1 MARKTLKKGGSYH
14 KKGGSHHNKTAKG
27 GSYRKKGGSYHK
39 KGGMDGDMP
48 ERDIFT
54 NMYRRAAKLV
64 GHETKGLK
72 SDKEYARSVAKQRA
86 DEEALAKKIAENEKI
101 IAEDNNPEID
111 GRTLYSMVNNKVN
124 TPDSLT
130 EEEKNIIE
138 NGHFYQY
145 SDYDMRLIDLGK
157 ATRTKFEG
165 GLATQ
170 GVPTYMVEFCK
181 DGYCR
186 DTDAAYDNKIYT
198 FRYKLPSPP
207 APPKDE
213 QPGGYLKKNK
223 DSKKSKANKGS
234 KKNKKSPK

>member
-1 MARKTLKKGGSYH
+1 MARKTLKKGGSH
-14 KKGGSHHNKTAKG
+14 HKKTAKKGGSHHKKTV
-27 GSYRKKGGSYHK
+27 KKGGSHHK
-39 KGGMDGDMP
+39 KGGMDEYIPKPGLM
-48 ERDIFT
+48 T
-54 NMYRRAAKLV
+54 KAYRMAANAV
-64 GHETKGLK
+64 GHKTKGQK
-72 SDKEYARSVAKQRA
+72 GDEEYARSVAKLRA

-157 ATRTKFEG
+157 ATKTKMEYG
-165 GLATQ
+165 YGRQ
-170 GVPTYMVEFCK
+170 GVATYIIEFCK

-186 DTDAAYDNKIYT
+186 DTVAAYGSKIYT

-223 DSKKSKANKGS
+223 GSKKSKANKGS
-234 KKNKKSPK
+234 KKNKNSPK